1 MPRYFFSFV
10 WANEAVRDTEGA
22 ELEGLPAA
30 YLRALEMLHRIRV
43 NFPDPGHDWVIEIS
57 DDAGRKPL
65 VILPFS
71 VADFRGR
78 RPGCTN
84 RRSAG

>member
-1 MPRYFFSFV
+1 MPRYFFNFV

-43 NFPDPGHDWVIEIS
+43 NIPDPGDDWVIEIR
-57 DDAGRKPL
+57 DDAGGKPL
-65 VILPFS
+65 VVLPFS

-78 RPGCTN
+78 RHGVTK
-84 RRSAG
+84 RRSVG